1 MPKGPTLGGPRGAQG
16 AHEGAHG
23 VPKGPTLGAHG
34 VPKGPTRGAHGVP
47 KGPTLGGPRGAQ
59 GAHEGA
65 NTFPGKEIYP
75 VKINIFLESVFCP
88 VTR

>member
-1 MPKGPTLGGPRGAQG
+1 MGCQGAHEGGPWGAQG
-16 AHEGAHG
+16 AHEG
-23 VPKGPTLGAHG
+23 GPW
-34 VPKGPTRGAHGVP
+34 
-47 KGPTLGGPRGAQ
+47 GAQ

-75 VKINIFLESVFCP
+75 VKIEIFLESFLCP